1 MPITKEQF
9 DAAKA
14 ANPGVEIEVL
24 QHDKLPDEVLA
35 RVPSIETYTL
45 FRNMQ
50 ADGKKVEASL
60 FLVQS
65 SVLAPDRAG
74 LMKMLEARPGLI
86 EVWAGEI
93 IEMAG
98 VSGGARRKKF

>member
-1 MPITKEQF
+1 MPITKQQF
-9 DAAKA
+9 DAAVA

-35 RVPSIETYTL
+35 RVPSSQIWGV

-50 ADGKKVEASL
+50 NDGKKMDAAL

-65 SVLAPDRAG
+65 SVLYPERTE
-74 LMKMLEARPGLI
+74 LTKMLDAHPGLV
-86 EVWAGEI
+86 EVWAGEL

>member
-1 MPITKEQF
+1 MAITQEQY
-9 DAAKA
+9 DAAAA

-24 QHDKLPDEVLA
+24 LHDKLPDEVIA
-35 RVPSIETYTL
+35 RVPSSQTWNV

-50 ADGKKVEASL
+50 AEGNKMGAAL
-60 FLVQS
+60 YLVQS
-65 SVLAPDRAG
+65 CVLVPDRTG
-74 LMKMLEARPGLI
+74 LTKMLDAHPGLT